1 MTDNRKSRVSPFRI
15 MLLAA
20 SAALFAARLV
30 IGIRS
35 RGTEMLW
42 DLLLA
47 LVIVG
52 LLMFF
57 LLAIPIRRAR
67 KTAEAVRAAR
77 PDAVVVETYW
87 AVEHTGFFLRP
98 GPLLRHARGRGGR
111 VLAVADG
118 RGIELIRPRR
128 ALSFGL
134 IPWSLVQDVRL
145 EELNAPLAS
154 RPKLVFEIQGR
165 STPFQDRFE
174 LLPTGKEQRAR
185 AVQSLNAIL
194 AKRPAAFSSGVRDS
208 SSGVSARLGR

>member
-1 MTDNRKSRVSPFRI
+1 

-67 KTAEAVRAAR
+67 KTAE
-77 PDAVVVETYW
+77 
-87 AVEHTGFFLRP
+87 
-98 GPLLRHARGRGGR
+98 
-111 VLAVADG
+111 
-118 RGIELIRPRR
+118 GIELIRPRR
-128 ALSFGL
+128 ALLPPGRIWCSKSKEGPHHSRTALSFS
-134 IPWSLVQDVRL
+134 PR
-145 EELNAPLAS
+145 
-154 RPKLVFEIQGR
+154 GR
-165 STPFQDRFE
+165 SSGP
-174 LLPTGKEQRAR
+174 A
-185 AVQSLNAIL
+185 QSS
-194 AKRPAAFSSGVRDS
+194 P
-208 SSGVSARLGR
+208 